1 MMKSMK
7 FLSGIVMIAVVA
19 LGVTSCSKP
28 TSRTTGW
35 AYNTPDNGG
44 FQVQRYIEQKAG
56 PGQVLIEGGT
66 FLMGRSN
73 QEIADAW
80 DNVPRRVTVGSFYMD
95 QTEVS
100 NVDYLE
106 YLYWISRIYGIDY
119 PRIYDKALPDTLVW
133 RKKLGY
139 NEPLSEHYLRHPA
152 YQDYP
157 VVGVNWLQAR
167 DYCAWRT
174 DRVNE
179 QILIDAGIL
188 KMDPM
193 QQNEENFNTRSY
205 LAGQFIGLVGK
216 ELKDLNPNSAG
227 TRQVRMEDGIL
238 LPSYRLPTEAEW
250 EFAALGLV
258 GNTYYERVVER
269 RLYPWNGHNTRT
281 DNRKYYGQFVA
292 NFVRGRGDYMGVA
305 GHLNDKANITAPVFA
320 YWPNDYGLYNM
331 AGNVAEW
338 VADVYRPLSFE
349 DFEEFNPFRGNEFST
364 LVVNNEGTYD
374 DKLDFITYDYRGIY
388 NFLVNFQE
396 ELSASGK
403 SSDRESD
410 LVEKVM
416 ALAEQAM
423 EEDEA
428 RNMEDASSRIQDAI
442 ENINSADETIKI
454 GGALLKGIANYVVGM
469 PGQMKTRQVRPEE
482 NIGRRN
488 YRQADNINYKD
499 GDTESMVSI
508 DYFNIVEEDRAMYD
522 YGNTS
527 LINDRVKV
535 YKGGSWADRE
545 YWLSPGTRRFLEEDK
560 ATDFIGFRCAMH
572 RVGSPTGNR

>member
-1 MMKSMK
+1 MKSMK
-7 FLSGIVMIAVVA
+7 FLSGVVMVAVVA
-19 LGVTSCSKP
+19 MMVTSCSKP
-28 TSRTTGW
+28 ASRTTGW

-44 FQVQRYIEQKAG
+44 FQVARYIEQTAG

-66 FLMGRSN
+66 FLMGRTN
-73 QEIADAW
+73 QEVADAW
-80 DNVPRRVTVGSFYMD
+80 DNIPRRVTVGSFYLD
-95 QTEVS
+95 QTEVA

-106 YLYWISRIYGIDY
+106 YLYWIGRIYGIDF

-349 DFEEFNPFRGNEFST
+349 DFEEFNPFRGNVFST
-364 LVVNNEGTYD
+364 MVVNNEGTYD

-403 SSDRESD
+403 ASDRESD

-488 YRQADNINYKD
+488 YRQADNINFRD
-499 GDTESMVSI
+499 GDAESMVSV

-535 YKGGSWADRE
+535 YKGGSWRDRE
-545 YWLSPGTRRFLEEDK
+545 YWQSPGTRRFLEEDQ